1 MTTVKFSP
9 ARRLRGAVTP
19 PADKSISHRA
29 AIIGAM
35 ASEPVRVV
43 NYLDAADTRST
54 LEAVG
59 RVGALVERHDG
70 EVLIRG
76 CGMRNG
82 RVSLRSK
89 YNNRQNGF
97 SQIERISTGVRTPL
111 TSVSLRPHSGLP

>member
-1 MTTVKFSP
+1 MN
-9 ARRLRGAVTP
+9 ARFAPGLRLRGRITP

-35 ASEPVRVV
+35 ASEPVRIV

-76 CGMRNG
+76 CGMRNAQPPSG
-82 RVSLRSK
+82 PIDVG
-89 YNNRQNGF
+89 NAGP
-97 SQIERISTGVRTPL
+97 STSTEV
-111 TSVSLRPHSGLP
+111 